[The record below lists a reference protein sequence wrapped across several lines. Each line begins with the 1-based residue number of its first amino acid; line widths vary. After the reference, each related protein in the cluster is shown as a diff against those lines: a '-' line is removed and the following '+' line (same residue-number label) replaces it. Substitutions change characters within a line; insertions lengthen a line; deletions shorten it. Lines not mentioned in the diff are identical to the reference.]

1 MTQPPEITYSDELLA
16 DGTVHRRYSDGRS
29 EWRSRGADGRVHW
42 RDDRGDAGTDERLGR
57 DLVKRVHADGR
68 VGYGRDVGYGRTVWG
83 QGRYVLVNRSS
94 FPGRVGVVLGAL
106 GLGAGVAAAHYAPEL
121 LSADEEEELRREAER
136 ARAGGDGG
144 SGGDGGGGD
153 GGFDDG
159 GDDHRHDDG
168 FDPDGFDSG
177 GFGSAGDGADGG
189 DPPDNDG
196 WDGDDFG

>member
-29 EWRSRGADGRVHW
+29 EWRTRGADGRIDW
-42 RDDRGDAGTDERLGR
+42 RDDRGDSGTDERLGR
-57 DLVKRVHADGR
+57 DLVKRTHADGR
-68 VGYGRDVGYGRTVWG
+68 VGYGRDLGYGRTVWG
-83 QGRYVLVNRSS
+83 RGQYVLVNRSS

-106 GLGAGVAAAHYAPEL
+106 GLGAGIAAAAYAPEF

-136 ARAGGDGG
+136 ARAS

-153 GGFDDG
+153 GGG
-159 GDDHRHDDG
+159 GDDFGDFDD
-168 FDPDGFDSG
+168 DRG
-177 GFGSAGDGADGG
+177 GFGSAGDGDDGTAPAD
-189 DPPDNDG
+189 DG